1 MRRLAVAWLAL
12 LGSAGACAVVPRQPR
27 SAAAEAEVRQTV
39 RAYDDALRRADAAA
53 LERFWADEYTFVNP
67 SGQLV
72 TRAERMANVSGGR
85 TAFDTLSHEVR
96 EERIR
101 VYGNMALYTTVLA
114 LGARY
119 GGQAASGNFR
129 AMVVWTYRDG
139 RWQQVASQLTAIA
152 GQ

>member
-119 GGQAASGNFR
+119 GGRAASGNFR

-152 GQ
+152 GP